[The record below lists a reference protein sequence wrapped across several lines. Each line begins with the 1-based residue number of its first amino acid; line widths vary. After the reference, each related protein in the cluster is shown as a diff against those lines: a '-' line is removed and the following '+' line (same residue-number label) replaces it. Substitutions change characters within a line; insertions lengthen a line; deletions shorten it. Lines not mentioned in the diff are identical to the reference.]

1 MTRGSGTRRC
11 GMGGAA
17 EKSAFTANITP
28 PITPAIPCLEQDI
41 QYLSVEKSIQGYPR
55 LENAMLASPK

>member
-1 MTRGSGTRRC
+1 MTRGSGTQSC

-17 EKSAFTANITP
+17 EKSDFTANISP
-28 PITPAIPCLEQDI
+28 HITPAIPCLELDI
-41 QYLSVEKSIQGYPR
+41 QYLSVDKGIQGYPR